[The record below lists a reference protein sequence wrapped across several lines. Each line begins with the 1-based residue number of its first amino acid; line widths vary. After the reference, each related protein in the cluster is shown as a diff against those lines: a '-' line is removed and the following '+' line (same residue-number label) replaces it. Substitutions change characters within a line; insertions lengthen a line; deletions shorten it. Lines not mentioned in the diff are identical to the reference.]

1 MLETVVI
8 LGAGQMGKAARNLLN
23 LNQMELV
30 AIGDNNPKV
39 WDYDAEIQILPVA
52 EALQANPDRVLIGVL
67 DDERTGQLTNQARSL
82 GYQGRIMALSDVYT
96 TFDLRAATF
105 RRLADRI
112 SANAVEGALAE
123 LGTYRGDF
131 AWQLNERF
139 PDRKLYLFDTF
150 DGFDERDIR
159 VERQM
164 STSRAA
170 VHDFSNT
177 RDRDVLTRMPYED
190 QVVIRKG
197 FFPETA
203 QGLEERFALVSI
215 DVDLYAPTLAGLEY
229 FYPRLVSG
237 GAILLHDYNSMQFDG
252 VRKAVDEYER
262 RHGMLPLIPLSDLH
276 GTAVIP
282 RI

>member
-1 MLETVVI
+1 MI

-23 LNQMELV
+23 LNRMELV

-52 EALQANPDRVLIGVL
+52 EALQANPDRVIIGVL
-67 DDERTGQLTNQARSL
+67 DDERAGQLIHQARSL
-82 GYQGRIMALSDVYT
+82 GYQGRIMALGDVYS

-105 RRLADRI
+105 RRLADRV
-112 SANAVEGALAE
+112 SANGIEGALAE

-131 AWQLNERF
+131 AWQLNEHF
-139 PDRKLYLFDTF
+139 PERRLYLFDTF

-159 VERQM
+159 VEREV
-164 STSRAA
+164 SSSRAA
-170 VHDFSNT
+170 AHDFSDT
-177 RDRDVLTRMPYED
+177 RARDVLARMPYED

-229 FYPRLVSG
+229 FYPRLVRG
-237 GAILLHDYNSMQFDG
+237 GAILLHDYNSLQFDG
-252 VRKAVDEYER
+252 VRKAVEEYER
-262 RHGMLPLIPLSDLH
+262 RNGMLPLIPLSDLH
-276 GTAVIP
+276 GTAVIT
-282 RI
+282 RC

>member
-1 MLETVVI
+1 MI
-8 LGAGQMGKAARNLLN
+8 LGAGQRGKAARNLLN
-23 LNQMELV
+23 LNRMELV

-52 EALQANPDRVLIGVL
+52 EALQANPDRVIIGVL
-67 DDERTGQLTNQARSL
+67 DDERTGQLIHQARSL
-82 GYQGRIMALSDVYT
+82 GYQGRIMALGDVYS

-105 RRLADRI
+105 RRLADRV
-112 SANAVEGALAE
+112 SANGIEGALAE

-139 PDRKLYLFDTF
+139 PERRLYLFDTF

-159 VERQM
+159 VEREV
-164 STSRAA
+164 SSSRAA
-170 VHDFSNT
+170 AHDFSDT
-177 RDRDVLTRMPYED
+177 RARDVLARMPYED

-229 FYPRLVSG
+229 FYPRLVRG
-237 GAILLHDYNSMQFDG
+237 GAILLHDYNSLQFDG
-252 VRKAVDEYER
+252 VRKAVEEYER

-276 GTAVIP
+276 GTAVIT
-282 RI
+282 RC

>member
-1 MLETVVI
+1 MI

-23 LNQMELV
+23 LNRMELV

-52 EALQANPDRVLIGVL
+52 EALQANPDRVIIGVL
-67 DDERTGQLTNQARSL
+67 DDERTGQLIHQARSL
-82 GYQGRIMALSDVYT
+82 GYQGRIMALGDVYS

-105 RRLADRI
+105 RRLADRV
-112 SANAVEGALAE
+112 SANGIEGALAE

-139 PDRKLYLFDTF
+139 PERRLYLFDTF

-159 VERQM
+159 VEREV
-164 STSRAA
+164 SSSRAA
-170 VHDFSNT
+170 AHDFSDT
-177 RDRDVLTRMPYED
+177 RARDVLARMPYED

-229 FYPRLVSG
+229 FYPRLVRG
-237 GAILLHDYNSMQFDG
+237 GAILLHDYNSLQFDG
-252 VRKAVDEYER
+252 VRKAVEEYER

-276 GTAVIP
+276 GTAVIT
-282 RI
+282 RC

>member
-1 MLETVVI
+1 MI

-23 LNQMELV
+23 LNRMELV

-52 EALQANPDRVLIGVL
+52 EALQANPDRVLVGVL
-67 DDERTGQLTNQARSL
+67 DDERTGQLIHQARSL
-82 GYQGRIMALSDVYT
+82 GYQGRIMALGDVYS

-112 SANAVEGALAE
+112 TENGIEGALAE

-159 VERQM
+159 VERQV
-164 STSRAA
+164 SSSRAA
-170 VHDFSNT
+170 AHDFSNT
-177 RDRDVLTRMPYED
+177 RDRDVLARMPYED

-229 FYPRLVSG
+229 FCPRLVKG
-237 GAILLHDYNSMQFDG
+237 GAILLHDYNSLQFDG
-252 VRKAVDEYER
+252 VRKAVEEYER

-276 GTAVIP
+276 GTAVIT
-282 RI
+282 RC

>member
-1 MLETVVI
+1 MI

-23 LNQMELV
+23 LNRMELV

-52 EALQANPDRVLIGVL
+52 EALQANPDRVIIGVL
-67 DDERTGQLTNQARSL
+67 DDERTGQLIHQARSL
-82 GYQGRIMALSDVYT
+82 GYQGRIMALGDIYS

-105 RRLADRI
+105 RRLADRV
-112 SANAVEGALAE
+112 SANGIEGALAE

-139 PDRKLYLFDTF
+139 PERRLYLFDTF

-159 VERQM
+159 VEREV
-164 STSRAA
+164 SSSRAA
-170 VHDFSNT
+170 AHDFSDT
-177 RDRDVLTRMPYED
+177 RARDVLARMPYED

-229 FYPRLVSG
+229 FYPRLVRG
-237 GAILLHDYNSMQFDG
+237 GAILLHDYNSLQFDG
-252 VRKAVDEYER
+252 VRKAVEEYER

-276 GTAVIP
+276 GTAVIT
-282 RI
+282 RC

>member
-1 MLETVVI
+1 MI

-23 LNQMELV
+23 LNRMELV

-52 EALQANPDRVLIGVL
+52 EALQANPDRVIIGVL
-67 DDERTGQLTNQARSL
+67 DDERTGQLIHQARSL
-82 GYQGRIMALSDVYT
+82 GYQGRIMALGDVYS

-105 RRLADRI
+105 RRLADRV
-112 SANAVEGALAE
+112 SANGIEGALAE

-139 PDRKLYLFDTF
+139 PERRLYLFDTF

-159 VERQM
+159 VEREV
-164 STSRAA
+164 SSSRAA
-170 VHDFSNT
+170 AHDFSNT
-177 RDRDVLTRMPYED
+177 RARDVLARMPYED

-229 FYPRLVSG
+229 FYPRLVRG
-237 GAILLHDYNSMQFDG
+237 GAILLHDYNSLQFDG
-252 VRKAVDEYER
+252 VRKAVEEYER

-276 GTAVIP
+276 GTAVIT
-282 RI
+282 RC

>member
-1 MLETVVI
+1 MI

-23 LNQMELV
+23 LNRMELV

-52 EALQANPDRVLIGVL
+52 EALQANPDRVIIGVL
-67 DDERTGQLTNQARSL
+67 DDERKGQLIHQARSL
-82 GYQGRIMALSDVYT
+82 GYQGQIMALGDVYS

-105 RRLADRI
+105 RRLADRV
-112 SANAVEGALAE
+112 SANGIEGALAE

-139 PDRKLYLFDTF
+139 PERRLYLFDTF

-159 VERQM
+159 VEREV
-164 STSRAA
+164 SSSRAA
-170 VHDFSNT
+170 AHDFSDT
-177 RDRDVLTRMPYED
+177 RARDVLARMPYED

-229 FYPRLVSG
+229 FYPRLVRS
-237 GAILLHDYNSMQFDG
+237 GAILLHDYNSLQFDG
-252 VRKAVDEYER
+252 VRKAVEEYER

-276 GTAVIP
+276 GTAVIT
-282 RI
+282 RC

>member
-1 MLETVVI
+1 MI

-23 LNQMELV
+23 LNRMELV

-52 EALQANPDRVLIGVL
+52 EALQANPDRVIIGVL
-67 DDERTGQLTNQARSL
+67 DDERTGQLIHQARSL
-82 GYQGRIMALSDVYT
+82 GYQGRIMALGDVYS

-105 RRLADRI
+105 RRLADRV
-112 SANAVEGALAE
+112 SANGIEGALAE

-139 PDRKLYLFDTF
+139 PERRLYLFDTF

-159 VERQM
+159 VEREV
-164 STSRAA
+164 SSSLAA
-170 VHDFSNT
+170 AHDFSDT
-177 RDRDVLTRMPYED
+177 RARDVLARMPYED

-229 FYPRLVSG
+229 FYPRLVRG
-237 GAILLHDYNSMQFDG
+237 GAILLHDYNSLQFDG
-252 VRKAVDEYER
+252 VRKAVEEYER

-276 GTAVIP
+276 GTAVIT
-282 RI
+282 RC

>member
-1 MLETVVI
+1 METVVI

-23 LNQMELV
+23 LNRMELV

-52 EALQANPDRVLIGVL
+52 EALQANPDRVIIGVL
-67 DDERTGQLTNQARSL
+67 DDERTGQLIHQARSL
-82 GYQGRIMALSDVYT
+82 GYQGRIMALGDVYS

-105 RRLADRI
+105 RRLADRV
-112 SANAVEGALAE
+112 SANGIEGALAE

-139 PDRKLYLFDTF
+139 PERRLYLFDTF

-159 VERQM
+159 VEREV
-164 STSRAA
+164 SSSRAA
-170 VHDFSNT
+170 AHDFSDT
-177 RDRDVLTRMPYED
+177 RARDVLARMPYED

-229 FYPRLVSG
+229 FYPRLVRG
-237 GAILLHDYNSMQFDG
+237 GAILLHDYNSLQFDG
-252 VRKAVDEYER
+252 VRKAVEEYER

-276 GTAVIP
+276 GTAVIT
-282 RI
+282 RC

>member
-1 MLETVVI
+1 MI

-23 LNQMELV
+23 LNRMELV

-52 EALQANPDRVLIGVL
+52 EALQANPDRVIIGVL
-67 DDERTGQLTNQARSL
+67 DDERTGQLIHQARSL
-82 GYQGRIMALSDVYT
+82 GYQGRIMALGDVYST
-96 TFDLRAATF
+96 LDLRAATF
-105 RRLADRI
+105 RRLADRV
-112 SANAVEGALAE
+112 SANGIEGALAE

-139 PDRKLYLFDTF
+139 PERRLYLFDTF

-159 VERQM
+159 VEREV
-164 STSRAA
+164 SSSRAA
-170 VHDFSNT
+170 AHDFSDT
-177 RDRDVLTRMPYED
+177 RARDVLARMPYED

-229 FYPRLVSG
+229 FYPRLVRG
-237 GAILLHDYNSMQFDG
+237 GAILLHDYNSLQFDG
-252 VRKAVDEYER
+252 VRKAVEEYER

-276 GTAVIP
+276 GTAVIT
-282 RI
+282 RC

>member
-1 MLETVVI
+1 MI

-23 LNQMELV
+23 LNRMELV

-52 EALQANPDRVLIGVL
+52 EALQANPDRVLVGVL
-67 DDERTGQLTNQARSL
+67 DDERTGQLIHQARSL
-82 GYQGRIMALSDVYT
+82 GYQGRIMALGDVYS

-112 SANAVEGALAE
+112 TENGIDGALAE

-139 PDRKLYLFDTF
+139 PDRRLYLFDTF

-159 VERQM
+159 VERQV
-164 STSRAA
+164 SSSRAA
-170 VHDFSNT
+170 AHDFSNT
-177 RDRDVLTRMPYED
+177 RDRDVLARMPYED

-229 FYPRLVSG
+229 FYPRLVRG
-237 GAILLHDYNSMQFDG
+237 GAILLHDYNSLQFDG
-252 VRKAVDEYER
+252 VRKAVEEYER

-276 GTAVIP
+276 GTAVIT
-282 RI
+282 RC

>member
-23 LNQMELV
+23 LNQMEIV

>member
-1 MLETVVI
+1 MI

-23 LNQMELV
+23 LNRMELV

-52 EALQANPDRVLIGVL
+52 EALQANPDRVIIGVL
-67 DDERTGQLTNQARSL
+67 DDERAGQLIHQARSL
-82 GYQGRIMALSDVYT
+82 GYQGRIMALGDVYS

-105 RRLADRI
+105 RRLADRV
-112 SANAVEGALAE
+112 SANGIEGALAE

-139 PDRKLYLFDTF
+139 PERRLYLFDTF

-159 VERQM
+159 VEREV
-164 STSRAA
+164 SSSRAA
-170 VHDFSNT
+170 AHDFSDT
-177 RDRDVLTRMPYED
+177 RARDVLARMPYED

-203 QGLEERFALVSI
+203 QGLEECFALVSI

-229 FYPRLVSG
+229 FYPRLVRG
-237 GAILLHDYNSMQFDG
+237 GAILLHDYNSLQFDG
-252 VRKAVDEYER
+252 VRKAVEEYER

-276 GTAVIP
+276 GTAVIT
-282 RI
+282 RC

>member
-1 MLETVVI
+1 MI

-23 LNQMELV
+23 LNRMELV

-39 WDYDAEIQILPVA
+39 WEYDAEIQILPVA
-52 EALQANPDRVLIGVL
+52 EALQANPDRVIIGVL
-67 DDERTGQLTNQARSL
+67 DDERTGQLIHQARSL
-82 GYQGRIMALSDVYT
+82 GYQGRIMALGDIYS

-105 RRLADRI
+105 RRLADRV
-112 SANAVEGALAE
+112 SANGIEGALAE

-139 PDRKLYLFDTF
+139 PERRLYLFDTF

-159 VERQM
+159 VEREV
-164 STSRAA
+164 SSSRAA
-170 VHDFSNT
+170 AHDFSDT
-177 RDRDVLTRMPYED
+177 RARDVLARMPYED

-229 FYPRLVSG
+229 FYPRLVRG
-237 GAILLHDYNSMQFDG
+237 GAILLHDYNSLQFDG
-252 VRKAVDEYER
+252 VRKAVEEYER

-276 GTAVIP
+276 GTAVIT
-282 RI
+282 RC

>member
-1 MLETVVI
+1 MI

-23 LNQMELV
+23 LNRMELV

-52 EALQANPDRVLIGVL
+52 EALQANPDRVIIGVL
-67 DDERTGQLTNQARSL
+67 DDERTGQLIHQARSL
-82 GYQGRIMALSDVYT
+82 GYQGRIMALGDVYS

-105 RRLADRI
+105 RRLADRV
-112 SANAVEGALAE
+112 SANGIEGALAE

-139 PDRKLYLFDTF
+139 PERRLYLFDTF

-159 VERQM
+159 VEREV
-164 STSRAA
+164 SSSRAA
-170 VHDFSNT
+170 AHDFSDT
-177 RDRDVLTRMPYED
+177 RARDVLARMPYED

-229 FYPRLVSG
+229 FYPRLVRG
-237 GAILLHDYNSMQFDG
+237 GAILLHDYNSLQFDG
-252 VRKAVDEYER
+252 VRKAVEEYER

-276 GTAVIP
+276 GTAVI
-282 RI
+282 RRC

>member
-1 MLETVVI
+1 MI

-23 LNQMELV
+23 LNRMELV

-52 EALQANPDRVLIGVL
+52 EALQANPDRVIIGVL
-67 DDERTGQLTNQARSL
+67 DDERTGQLIHQARSL
-82 GYQGRIMALSDVYT
+82 GYQGRIMALGDVYS

-105 RRLADRI
+105 RRLADRV
-112 SANAVEGALAE
+112 SANGIEGALAE

-139 PDRKLYLFDTF
+139 PERRLYLFDTF

-159 VERQM
+159 VEREV
-164 STSRAA
+164 SSSRAA
-170 VHDFSNT
+170 AHDFSNT
-177 RDRDVLTRMPYED
+177 RARDVLARMPYED

-229 FYPRLVSG
+229 FYPRLVRG
-237 GAILLHDYNSMQFDG
+237 GAILLHDYNSLQFDG
-252 VRKAVDEYER
+252 VRKAVEEYER
-262 RHGMLPLIPLSDLH
+262 RHGMLPLIPLSNLH
-276 GTAVIP
+276 GTAVIT
-282 RI
+282 RC

>member
-1 MLETVVI
+1 MI
-8 LGAGQMGKAARNLLN
+8 LGAGQMGNAARNLLN
-23 LNQMELV
+23 LNRMELV

-52 EALQANPDRVLIGVL
+52 EALQANPDRVLVGVL
-67 DDERTGQLTNQARSL
+67 DDERTGQLIHQARSL
-82 GYQGRIMALSDVYT
+82 GYQGRIMALGDVYS

-112 SANAVEGALAE
+112 TENGIEGALAE

-159 VERQM
+159 VERQVG
-164 STSRAA
+164 SSRAA
-170 VHDFSNT
+170 AHDFSNT
-177 RDRDVLTRMPYED
+177 RDRDVLARMPYED

-229 FYPRLVSG
+229 FCPRLVKG
-237 GAILLHDYNSMQFDG
+237 GAILLHDYNSLQFDG
-252 VRKAVDEYER
+252 VRKAVEEYER

-276 GTAVIP
+276 GTAVITHC
-282 RI
+282 